1 MPALSGGG
9 TACRPPF
16 RDLLLPIIKVKTRLI
31 SLFFLNGEG
40 RSPARESETE
50 REELTDLSR
59 PRSYDLA
66 SGAAT
71 IAAPAEPSSES
82 RVGALPR
89 LASNE
94 WRESLLR
101 RMLASGDILAVVF
114 GALWI
119 GFFAG
124 GSVSAFFWVV
134 ALVPVWVILAK
145 LLGLYD
151 RDQRALRHL
160 TIDESA
166 PLAVWAVLGSA
177 AVILFFHLPVPGSLS
192 SMGAGHLTLAVFG
205 SAFVLRGLTRYLW
218 RKITPPE
225 RTVVVGSGPETE
237 AFLRK
242 IELFPETHLEIVAN
256 VPEMDIDELLRG
268 DGRLQSIDRIV
279 VASAATDG
287 QDVARLIAVGQEQ
300 NIRLSVIP
308 LTRSLFGTAVQLSR
322 IADLP
327 VLEYRTWAVAR
338 STLFLKRSLD
348 LLVSLISLL
357 VLLPL
362 FVLIALAIKF
372 DSRGPVIYSQR
383 RAGAGGRPFL
393 MFKFRTMVRDAEEQ
407 LKDLVPFD
415 KLAEPM
421 FKLTDDPRITRFGRF
436 LRHWSLDE
444 LPQLVNVLIGKMS
457 LVGPR
462 PEQVELVERYEPEH
476 LFRVSVKPGLTG
488 PMQVYGRGQLVFQ
501 ERLAVEREY
510 IENLSIGRD
519 LRILVLT
526 VAVAL
531 GRKGAL

>member
-1 MPALSGGG
+1 
-9 TACRPPF
+9 
-16 RDLLLPIIKVKTRLI
+16 LPTIKVKTRLI
-31 SLFFLNGEG
+31 SLFFQSGDG
-40 RSPARESETE
+40 VSPAHELETE
-50 REELTDLSR
+50 QEELAQAFQQHPHDR
-59 PRSYDLA
+59 AP
-66 SGAAT
+66 GAAVMGDT
-71 IAAPAEPSSES
+71 ADEP
-82 RVGALPR
+82 RPDHHVAALPR
-89 LASNE
+89 QTSNE

-101 RMLASGDILAVVF
+101 RMLASGDILAVLF

-124 GSVSAFFWVV
+124 GNVSAFFWVV
-134 ALVPVWVILAK
+134 ALVPAWVILAK
-145 LLGLYD
+145 MLGLYV

-160 TIDESA
+160 TIDETA
-166 PLAVWAVLGSA
+166 PLAVWALLGSA
-177 AVILFFHLPVPGSLS
+177 GVVLFFRLPVPGSLS
-192 SMGAGHLTLAVFG
+192 SNGAGHLTLATFG

-218 RKITPPE
+218 RRITPPE

-242 IELFPETHLEIVAN
+242 IELFPETHLEIVATI
-256 VPEMDIDELLRG
+256 PEVDIEELRRG
-268 DGRLQSIDRIV
+268 KGWLQSIDRIV
-279 VASAATDG
+279 VASAATDA
-287 QDVARLIAVGQEQ
+287 QDIAELIAVGQEQ

-327 VLEYRTWAVAR
+327 VLEYRTWAIGR

-348 LLVSLISLL
+348 FLVSLIALL
-357 VLLPL
+357 TLLPL
-362 FVLIALAIKF
+362 FASIALAIKF
-372 DSRGPVIYSQR
+372 DSRGPVVYSQR
-383 RAGAGGRPFL
+383 RAGLGGKPFL

-415 KLAEPM
+415 ELAEPM
-421 FKLTDDPRITRFGRF
+421 FKLPNDPRVTRFGRF

-462 PEQVELVERYEPEH
+462 PEQVELVERYAPEH
-476 LFRVSVKPGLTG
+476 LFRLSVKPGLTG
-488 PMQVYGRGQLVFQ
+488 PMQVYGRGKLVFQ

-510 IENLSIGRD
+510 IENLSLGRD

>member
-1 MPALSGGG
+1 
-9 TACRPPF
+9 
-16 RDLLLPIIKVKTRLI
+16 
-31 SLFFLNGEG
+31 
-40 RSPARESETE
+40 
-50 REELTDLSR
+50 
-59 PRSYDLA
+59 
-66 SGAAT
+66 
-71 IAAPAEPSSES
+71 
-82 RVGALPR
+82 
-89 LASNE
+89 
-94 WRESLLR
+94 
-101 RMLASGDILAVVF
+101 MLAAGDILAVVF

-166 PLAVWAVLGSA
+166 QLAVWAVLGSA

-242 IELFPETHLEIVAN
+242 VDLFPETHLEVVASI
-256 VPEMDIDELLRG
+256 PEMDFEEIRG
-268 DGRLQSIDRIV
+268 DDDWWRSIDRIV

-287 QDVARLIAVGQEQ
+287 RDVAQLIALGQEQ
-300 NIRLSVIP
+300 GIRLSVIP
-308 LTRSLFGTAVQLSR
+308 LTRSLFGTAVQLSH

-327 VLEYRTWAVAR
+327 VLEYRTWAIGR
-338 STLFLKRSLD
+338 STLFLKRLLD
-348 LLVSLISLL
+348 FFISMVVIV

-362 FVLIALAIKF
+362 FALIALAIKL

-383 RAGAGGRPFL
+383 RAGLSGKPFL
-393 MFKFRTMVRDAEEQ
+393 MLKFRTMVRDAEEQ

-421 FKLTDDPRITRFGRF
+421 FKLHDDPRITRVGRV

-488 PMQVYGRGQLVFQ
+488 PMQVYGRGKLMFQ

-510 IENLSIGRD
+510 IENLSLGRD
-519 LRILVLT
+519 LRILALT
-526 VAVAL
+526 VGVVL
-531 GRKGAL
+531 GSKGAV

>member
-1 MPALSGGG
+1 
-9 TACRPPF
+9 
-16 RDLLLPIIKVKTRLI
+16 LPTIKAKTRLI
-31 SLFFLNGEG
+31 SLFFLSGDTT
-40 RSPARESETE
+40 SPARESEIGG
-50 REELTDLSR
+50 EELAAFSQQR
-59 PRSYDLA
+59 A
-66 SGAAT
+66 SAVASSAAT
-71 IAAPAEPSSES
+71 AAGERSEP
-82 RVGALPR
+82 RADAAADTLLR
-89 LASNE
+89 QASNE

-101 RMLASGDILAVVF
+101 RMLASGDILAVLF
-114 GALWI
+114 GALWL
-119 GFFAG
+119 GFFG
-124 GSVSAFFWVV
+124 GGNVSAFFWIV
-134 ALVPVWVILAK
+134 ALVPAWVILAK
-145 LLGLYD
+145 MLGLYD

-166 PLAVWAVLGSA
+166 PLAVWALLGA
-177 AVILFFHLPVPGSLS
+177 AGVVLFFHLPVPGSLEAK
-192 SMGAGHLTLAVFG
+192 GAGHLAIATFA
-205 SAFVLRGLTRYLW
+205 SAFVLRGLTRHLW
-218 RKITPPE
+218 RGITPPE
-225 RTVVVGSGPETE
+225 RTVLVGTGPETE

-242 IELFPETHLEIVAN
+242 VELFPETHLEIVAKI
-256 VPEMDIDELLRG
+256 PEMDIEELRRG

-279 VASAATDG
+279 VASAAMDG
-287 QDVARLIAVGQEQ
+287 EGIARLIALGQEQ

-327 VLEYRTWAVAR
+327 VLEYRTWAIGR
-338 STLFLKRSLD
+338 STLLLKRLLD
-348 LLVSLISLL
+348 FFASLILLL

-362 FVLIALAIKF
+362 FVLIALAIKL

-383 RAGAGGRPFL
+383 RAGLGGRPFL

-421 FKLTDDPRITRFGRF
+421 FKLVDDPRITRFGGF
-436 LRHWSLDE
+436 LRRWSLDE
-444 LPQLVNVLIGKMS
+444 LPQLMNVLIGRMS

-462 PEQVELVERYEPEH
+462 PEQVELVERYAPEH
-476 LFRVSVKPGLTG
+476 LFRISVKPGLTG
-488 PMQVYGRGQLVFQ
+488 PMQIYGRGELKFA

-519 LRILVLT
+519 LRILLLT

>member
-40 RSPARESETE
+40 LSAAPESETE
-50 REELTDLSR
+50 REELADLSR
-59 PRSYDLA
+59 QRSYDLA

-177 AVILFFHLPVPGSLS
+177 AVILFFHLPVP
-192 SMGAGHLTLAVFG
+192 
-205 SAFVLRGLTRYLW
+205 
-218 RKITPPE
+218 
-225 RTVVVGSGPETE
+225 
-237 AFLRK
+237 
-242 IELFPETHLEIVAN
+242 
-256 VPEMDIDELLRG
+256 
-268 DGRLQSIDRIV
+268 
-279 VASAATDG
+279 
-287 QDVARLIAVGQEQ
+287 
-300 NIRLSVIP
+300 
-308 LTRSLFGTAVQLSR
+308 
-322 IADLP
+322 
-327 VLEYRTWAVAR
+327 
-338 STLFLKRSLD
+338 
-348 LLVSLISLL
+348 
-357 VLLPL
+357 
-362 FVLIALAIKF
+362 
-372 DSRGPVIYSQR
+372 
-383 RAGAGGRPFL
+383 
-393 MFKFRTMVRDAEEQ
+393 
-407 LKDLVPFD
+407 
-415 KLAEPM
+415 
-421 FKLTDDPRITRFGRF
+421 
-436 LRHWSLDE
+436 
-444 LPQLVNVLIGKMS
+444 
-457 LVGPR
+457 
-462 PEQVELVERYEPEH
+462 
-476 LFRVSVKPGLTG
+476 
-488 PMQVYGRGQLVFQ
+488 
-501 ERLAVEREY
+501 
-510 IENLSIGRD
+510 
-519 LRILVLT
+519 
-526 VAVAL
+526 
-531 GRKGAL
+531 